1 MLLGVMRG
9 QCVPRVEDFV
19 TDDTMVGETEM
30 DLSVTFNALFCLE
43 KFSTG
48 ETTKLARF
56 MLSHKRL
63 DQGVQ
68 I

>member
-1 MLLGVMRG
+1 MLLGVMCG
-9 QCVPRVEDFV
+9 QCVPCVEDFV
-19 TDDTMVGETEM
+19 TDNAMVGEAKM
-30 DLSVTFNALFCLE
+30 DLSVAFNALFCLK

-48 ETTKLARF
+48 EATKLARF

-63 DQGVQ
+63 DQGIQ